1 MCFFAAGAGKRVA
14 VRAAPKPVVASNIN
28 TVNEEA
34 LKDAKGLDKSILN
47 VPWSKEGG
55 FKVPE
60 ATDNKLHTDVDA
72 KGEERNGVNVATAS
86 GISDKIEA
94 RKDAKGLDKSIPN
107 VTSKKGG
114 GEVKQPEAEEPE
126 KKLHAAS
133 KEANRLQQLL
143 AACAQVF
150 ADGSFAREPAEL
162 ATVSRLLDA
171 LSAEELGV
179 DSASDDEGLKRSL
192 LR

>member
-1 MCFFAAGAGKRVA
+1 VCFFAAGAGKRVA
-14 VRAAPKPVVASNIN
+14 VRAAPKPVVASNVN

-72 KGEERNGVNVATAS
+72 KGEERTGVNAATAP
-86 GISDKIEA
+86 G
-94 RKDAKGLDKSIPN
+94 KDAKGLDKSIPN
-107 VTSKKGG
+107 VPCKEGG

-126 KKLHAAS
+126 NKLHAS

-150 ADGSFAREPAEL
+150 ADGSCAREPAEL

-179 DSASDDEGLKRSL
+179 DSASEDEGLKRSL

>member
-60 ATDNKLHTDVDA
+60 RHTDVDA

-86 GISDKIEA
+86 GISGKIEA
-94 RKDAKGLDKSIPN
+94 RKDAKGFDKSIPN
-107 VTSKKGG
+107 VPCKEGG
-114 GEVKQPEAEEPE
+114 GELKLPEAEEPE
-126 KKLHAAS
+126 KKLHTAS
-133 KEANRLQQLL
+133 KEPNRLQQLL

-150 ADGSFAREPAEL
+150 ADGSCAREPAEL

-171 LSAEELGV
+171 LSPEELGV
-179 DSASDDEGLKRSL
+179 DSASEDEGLKRSL